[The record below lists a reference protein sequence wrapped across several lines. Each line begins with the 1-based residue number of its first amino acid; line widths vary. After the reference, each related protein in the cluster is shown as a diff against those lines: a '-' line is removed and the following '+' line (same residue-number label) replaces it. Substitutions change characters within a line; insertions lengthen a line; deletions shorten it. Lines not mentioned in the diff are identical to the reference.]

1 MTAIEAACLDQLV
14 HVVDSEHR
22 MRAQIAMTLTQC
34 GGHPQ
39 IYESMDELLDAR
51 PSGGS
56 ILASCRIGSVAELIT
71 KLQAGEVYLPLIIF
85 AEDPKPSQ
93 IVRAAHEGAADYL
106 AWPFSGE
113 ELLSSCAYCQQF
125 MHESGRSIMRRH
137 KARKLIEGL
146 SRREVQIL
154 AFLLDGY
161 SNKSIANSLDIGPRT
176 VEDYRLNAMKKLGV
190 NATSAAIRI
199 GLEAGLDGS
208 WTLPS
213 AAPKFSSAELS

>member
-1 MTAIEAACLDQLV
+1 MTAIEASSLDQLV

-34 GGHPQ
+34 GGHSQ
-39 IYESMDELLDAR
+39 IYEDIEELVDAR

-56 ILASCRIGSVAELIT
+56 ILASSETGSVADLMA
-71 KLQAGEVYLPLIIF
+71 KLQAAEVYLPLIVY
-85 AEDPKPSQ
+85 AEEPKPSQ

-125 MHESGRSIMRRH
+125 MHESGKSIMRRH

-146 SRREVQIL
+146 SRREVQII

-161 SNKSIANSLDIGPRT
+161 SNKSIANSLDISPRT
-176 VEDYRLNAMKKLGV
+176 VEDYRLNAMRKLGV

-208 WTLPS
+208 WALPT
-213 AAPKFSSAELS
+213 APSKFSSAELS

>member
-1 MTAIEAACLDQLV
+1 MTVVEAAGLNQLV
-14 HVVDSEHR
+14 HIVDGEHR
-22 MRAQIAMTLTQC
+22 MRAQIAMALTQS

-39 IYESMDELLDAR
+39 IYEDIEELLEAR
-51 PSGGS
+51 PSGGT
-56 ILASCRIGSVAELIT
+56 ILASTSTSSVADLMAR
-71 KLQAGEVYLPLIIF
+71 LQAGEIFLPLIIF

-106 AWPFSGE
+106 AWPFTGE

-125 MHESGRSIMRRH
+125 MHESGGSIVRRH

-154 AFLLDGY
+154 AFLLDGH
-161 SNKSIANSLDIGPRT
+161 SNKSIANSLDISPRT

-190 NATSAAIRI
+190 SATSAAIRI
-199 GLEAGLDGS
+199 GLEAGLDGA
-208 WTLPS
+208 WTTPLAPS
-213 AAPKFSSAELS
+213 PFSSAELS